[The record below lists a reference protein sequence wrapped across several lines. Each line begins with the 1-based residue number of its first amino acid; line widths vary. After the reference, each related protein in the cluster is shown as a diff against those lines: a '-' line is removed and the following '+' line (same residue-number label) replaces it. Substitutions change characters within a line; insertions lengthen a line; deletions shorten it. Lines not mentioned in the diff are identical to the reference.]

1 MQNILNLE
9 RSINYGDESKLT
21 VALEKYEFDHKYVMT
36 QEKRLLTS
44 ILRSNLAILK
54 HVFFFLEL

>member
-36 QEKRLLTS
+36 HEKHL
-44 ILRSNLAILK
+44 
-54 HVFFFLEL
+54 